1 MFADDL
7 TLITQASRSAARN
20 IHLCLSI
27 YSDLTGQR
35 PNLLKSKIYFPSWL
49 NSHIAK
55 RICCILNLNQVIFP
69 FTCLGIL
76 ISPKRLASLTFQP
89 MVNKIRHTASRW
101 ANFHLSPAAK
111 CILINYVLL
120 SVPVYKCVC
129 IPSLI
134 QSSLLYPKSWENSS
148 GVRIEMERASILRIG
163 KLLLKVVWGGLRNR
177 EHLNCQTFPYVS
189 VYFPIFE

>member
-20 IHLCLSI
+20 IRLCLSI

-55 RICCILNLNQVIFP
+55 RICCILNLNQAIFP
-69 FTCLGIL
+69 FTYLGIL

-89 MVNKIRHTASRW
+89 MVNKISHTASRW
-101 ANFHLSPAAK
+101 ANFHLSLAAK
-111 CILINYVLL
+111 CILINSVLL
-120 SVPVYKCVC
+120 SVPVYTMSVYP
-129 IPSLI
+129 IPD
-134 QSSLLYPKSWENSS
+134 
-148 GVRIEMERASILRIG
+148 SILFAISKIMRKFFWCKNRNG
-163 KLLLKVVWGGLRNR
+163 KGIHIENWKTITEGSLRGA
-177 EHLNCQTFPYVS
+177 
-189 VYFPIFE
+189 